1 MEKIKEFVF
10 NNKDN
15 LKYGLFVGAI
25 IGAFNC
31 LARPDYNI
39 VSYLYIFY
47 VWYMIED
54 KVKQLSL

>member
-54 KVKQLSL
+54 KVK